1 MLTIGK
7 KISLVSN
14 KFKNLNFH
22 IFFAA
27 NIDKKVFKAKLQI
40 GNHKNQKKKKNYWF
54 EKIMVV
60 DWLVAYLFE
69 INIENFEQ
77 ININFLFNSS
87 AWLQTPY
94 GSCMAYLK
102 RRI

>member
-1 MLTIGK
+1 
-7 KISLVSN
+7 
-14 KFKNLNFH
+14 
-22 IFFAA
+22 
-27 NIDKKVFKAKLQI
+27 
-40 GNHKNQKKKKNYWF
+40 
-54 EKIMVV
+54 MVV